1 MFSHLDPS
9 IEVPNLSVFQTLQ
22 WQIKKTNLNGLI
34 SNLGLMN
41 LCSGSLLQ
49 LQLSEAPIE
58 CKGHLNTSF
67 RTQFD
72 WVASSASL
80 FAKPNSHHSTPTV
93 PPWYPSLHLFRIT
106 LLEKKSM
113 KTQRL
118 TRRDNLNKTK
128 AQNTSLSFYGAW
140 HKNVFEFQTGNLITH
155 QSDQIQA
162 TRSAY
167 YSVKYHE
174 ESQLQ

>member
-1 MFSHLDPS
+1 
-9 IEVPNLSVFQTLQ
+9 
-22 WQIKKTNLNGLI
+22 
-34 SNLGLMN
+34 
-41 LCSGSLLQ
+41 
-49 LQLSEAPIE
+49 
-58 CKGHLNTSF
+58 
-67 RTQFD
+67 
-72 WVASSASL
+72 
-80 FAKPNSHHSTPTV
+80 
-93 PPWYPSLHLFRIT
+93 
-106 LLEKKSM
+106 M

-167 YSVKYHE
+167 YSVKYQE